1 MKILCILISF
11 LAKSLLVYIK
21 ATGFLMLIFLNPA
34 ILMKM
39 FIRYPSILESVGF
52 SNMEPDFLNMD
63 SLTTPFPLYLIFTS
77 VFFSS

>member
-1 MKILCILISF
+1 MFPNFFLGKITIGIH
-11 LAKSLLVYIK
+11 KSYWFFDVD
-21 ATGFLMLIFLNPA
+21 FLNPP